1 MPTMLITGSSGG
13 LGRVV
18 ANQARTAGWNVFAVN
33 HEHGDL
39 ADESVLLRLVPEIPQ
54 DLSAVVHLVG
64 GIIAGKPLD
73 QTAPADLEHMFRL
86 NVTTTFNVL
95 RATIPILR
103 SNGGGSIVTIGAQ
116 SVVHPVPNRSLYAAS
131 KSAVVSL
138 TQSVAEEG
146 RRDGIRS
153 NCILPSV
160 IRTEANLA
168 WAEGTM
174 ADEWVTPEQ
183 IATTILHL
191 CSPECGI
198 SGAAIPMFGR
208 GPF

>member
-18 ANQARTAGWNVFAVN
+18 ANQARTTGWNVFAVN

-39 ADESVLLRLVPEIPQ
+39 ADENVLQRLVPDIPQ
-54 DLSAVVHLVG
+54 DLTAVVHLVG
-64 GIIAGKPLD
+64 GITAGKPLD
-73 QTAPADLEHMFRL
+73 QTTQSDLEHMLRL
-86 NVTTTFNVL
+86 NVTTTFNVMQ
-95 RATIPILR
+95 ATIPLLR

-116 SVVHPVPNRSLYAAS
+116 AVVHPVPNRSLYAAS

-146 RRDGIRS
+146 RSEGIRC

-168 WAEGTM
+168 WADGAM

-191 CSPECGI
+191 CSPECGL
-198 SGAAIPMFGR
+198 SGGVIPMFGR
-208 GPF
+208 GSF

>member
-1 MPTMLITGSSGG
+1 
-13 LGRVV
+13 VV

-73 QTAPADLEHMFRL
+73 QTVPSDLEHMLRL

-146 RRDGIRS
+146 RSDGIRC

-168 WAEGTM
+168 WAEGSM

-183 IATTILHL
+183 IASTILHL

-198 SGAAIPMFGR
+198 SGAVIPMFGR